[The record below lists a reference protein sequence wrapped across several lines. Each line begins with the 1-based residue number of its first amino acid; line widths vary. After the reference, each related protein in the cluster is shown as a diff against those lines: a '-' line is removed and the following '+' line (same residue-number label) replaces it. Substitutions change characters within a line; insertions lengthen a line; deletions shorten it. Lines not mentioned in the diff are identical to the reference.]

1 MALTQTNKDTIT
13 NKVPNIMRAQHAIT
27 VQIKVFTRIRVLIYS
42 LSMVKEVNWWI
53 IKIGCQTN
61 IVVARTFK
69 N

>member
-42 LSMVKEVNWWI
+42 LSMVKEVNW
-53 IKIGCQTN
+53 
-61 IVVARTFK
+61 
-69 N
+69 